1 LLVSNKSI
9 NIEDIMDKPFPPTP
23 YKVVTLT
30 IEEDG
35 TQTFLKTDSA
45 DIFLEQGEVVTR
57 RASHVEPY
65 NFWLRLMFTVL
76 RFIFPDTGR
85 VAAWTRT
92 WACRWRVNTSP
103 VGGPILTW
111 ADVWGMDSGY
121 GSLDRVAC
129 FAVRQNAI
137 AAEVKFLNNYF
148 AESRR
153 AVSQTA
159 QE

>member
-1 LLVSNKSI
+1 MKDHTRRTQPRKI
-9 NIEDIMDKPFPPTP
+9 
-23 YKVVTLT
+23 VTII

-45 DIFLEQGEVVTR
+45 DIFLECGETLTR
-57 RASHVEPY
+57 RASHVEPAD
-65 NFWLRLMFTVL
+65 WARRVAFTVL

-121 GSLDRVAC
+121 GSMDRVAC

-148 AESRR
+148 AER
-153 AVSQTA
+153 TI
-159 QE
+159 